1 MNEAKSVPLDKI
13 QLGQYEIIVSINKE
27 DREDNP
33 YRVKLHSVDKELSM
47 EDMFVIDRYLVTEG
61 FKETWDQIVLNLNKG
76 DAGVEI
82 PEYLSDDSLAGLISI
97 LKDKLNQLLFL
108 LLMAQLQESNYNPIL
123 FFCFF

>member
-76 DAGVEI
+76 DTGVEI

-97 LKDKLNQLLFL
+97 LKDKFN
-108 LLMAQLQESNYNPIL
+108 
-123 FFCFF
+123 